1 MFGFDPKYAMFD
13 ITPVEN
19 QFILEY
25 LPAAKGDYVK
35 VYLYGLMRCYHPE
48 EDMNL
53 DRMSHELNMTEDEV
67 KAAFSYWERRRLV
80 HRVSDNPPRWQYVN
94 LNQLNV
100 SGDMDPEPEYT
111 SFSNAIYDAFDK
123 VRRLHGAELN
133 TCFEWHEDL
142 HLPTEVIIML
152 LNHMVSVK
160 GKNFRIADADKIA
173 AQMAEEDIRT
183 VEDAEEFLT
192 RDEQAY
198 RGIKKILKLLGK
210 KSLPSEA
217 QVELYRKWT
226 RDWGFPPEVIE
237 IAAGKTA
244 LGTPSLAY
252 LEGILKGMREE
263 GAMTPEAIRQSAE
276 KSEGFRKILKL
287 LGKGE
292 DNPGNRK
299 LYDEMLA
306 LYPQEVIEIAA
317 RECGHAG
324 KGVRDTL
331 ELLQAWKKKGL
342 ETREDV
348 EKYVQS
354 FHDQTDLIRKLKR
367 IWGTD
372 ETRTGKA
379 DRTLVMKWQNELGL
393 KPEVILAAAAYA
405 NDTRKPM
412 EYLDKILADYPGRGI
427 TTAEQVRQDHA
438 KHPAGGK
445 ANSGRVIPAQDFV
458 QRDYN
463 NVPDEMMQ
471 DLADEVRAFMKDNG
485 GESDA

>member
-173 AQMAEEDIRT
+173 AQMAEEDFRT

-198 RGIKKILKLLGK
+198 RGIK
-210 KSLPSEA
+210 
-217 QVELYRKWT
+217 
-226 RDWGFPPEVIE
+226 
-237 IAAGKTA
+237 
-244 LGTPSLAY
+244 
-252 LEGILKGMREE
+252 
-263 GAMTPEAIRQSAE
+263 
-276 KSEGFRKILKL
+276 KILKL

-354 FHDQTDLIRKLKR
+354 FHAQTDLIRKLKR

-445 ANSGRVIPAQDFV
+445 ANSGRVMPAQDFV